1 MNIIIR
7 YFSKWFFCEEKQFC
21 TFFAPIDNLPL
32 FRCIDRSI
40 MSNQNGFSS
49 VSFQWHVGLFNVTAN
64 QALTNTNANIAVIFY
79 LSDIFVQQTRKQKR
93 LGGESCD
100 YKRFRLNK
108 ILAVNLWFEMPLMIL
123 AGKLEF
129 PLHRTSPRTLL
140 MTFKLWLER
149 LFRGNNALFWF
160 NCTLAPWHFG

>member
-1 MNIIIR
+1 MNIIIS

-40 MSNQNGFSS
+40 MSNQNGFAS

-123 AGKLEF
+123 AGKLEISITQK
-129 PLHRTSPRTLL
+129 LTLL